1 MPERNV
7 AVVVFYDEKGNIVAQ
22 KRSSISKIGE
32 KYGLWGGQIEP
43 GETSEQAVRRE
54 LQEELGFVPKELDL
68 WCDYSYIV
76 SEEGKY
82 NGWSINHSVFISPI
96 TPELEKAKVYEG
108 DGMIK
113 MTIDEAI
120 DSHGFSVGGTE
131 FLKRIKKELFRI
143 ESDK

>member
-7 AVVVFYDEKGNIVAQ
+7 VVVVFYDQKGNIVAQ
-22 KRSSISKIGE
+22 KRNSISKIGE
-32 KYGLWGGQIEP
+32 KYGLWGGQIEL
-43 GETSEQAVRRE
+43 GETPKQAVERE
-54 LQEELGFVPKELDL
+54 LQEEIGFVPEKLDF
-68 WCDYSYIV
+68 WCNYSYIV

-82 NGWSINHSVFISPI
+82 NGWSINHVVFISPI
-96 TPELEKAKVYEG
+96 TSELERAEIHEG

-131 FLKRIKKELFRI
+131 FLRRVKRELFR
-143 ESDK
+143 K